1 MKIIIAKIEFTPEEI
16 EQVYNGLI
24 ERFDEEH
31 CASATGGQ
39 TISFFLAGMTEVEST
54 LNIYRE
60 YDEFDGN
67 HQTSLISQSVLKFSL
82 TIFWDGTEVRSNIDL
97 GEQISNK
104 FSK

>member
-1 MKIIIAKIEFTPEEI
+1 M
-16 EQVYNGLI
+16 
-24 ERFDEEH
+24 DE
-31 CASATGGQ
+31 
-39 TISFFLAGMTEVEST
+39 LTEVEST

>member
-31 CASATGGQ
+31 CASSTGGQ
-39 TISFFLAGMTEVEST
+39 TVSFKLDEMTEVEST

-67 HQTSLISQSVLKFSL
+67 HQTSLISQSVLNISIHVFY
-82 TIFWDGTEVRSNIDL
+82 DGTEVPTNIDL
-97 GEQISNK
+97 GERITNK